1 MYRILKTLIII
12 TGSLIFADTGLI
24 SGKVMGD
31 SMPLAG
37 ANVYLSGTSM
47 GATSDSI
54 GNYIINDIPSGKYSL
69 RADYIGYESSAIEIY
84 VSASDVGSG
93 DSGESSFSAKL
104 GLEEEDDETADMVK
118 GNQLVGINF
127 NLSFS
132 AVGLNEIVV
141 SAAKKKQKITKAPAT
156 ISTVN
161 NMSIR
166 KQIGLNN
173 YARLVTGLKGVDVS
187 YYGIQNAQINARGF
201 SGMFSTRFKQYK
213 NGLDMAELFSSQ
225 IYPQISS
232 PPKETIE
239 KIEVVFGPQ
248 SSLYGADASTGLLNI
263 IPKDPRYNQ
272 DSEANISYS
281 TYGGK
286 SRYRFGARFA
296 QKISENWAWDIGTE
310 ISEADELD
318 YGNAKKDSDGRYI
331 DPVSWYSPKPDGT
344 MDTINLKD
352 DYYGVMDQ
360 SKFQLVNNI
369 LHTFSNGNLLRISPG
384 YTRAHG
390 YTMGSVGPY
399 YTKIYEDKTI
409 EVQYTTDMQSLR
421 YYHVNQGTISASREP
436 IAKYQALNGYTF
448 KEALDKAGNLDS
460 LKDRGMWTNNYDGY
474 SHLIDYQINYD
485 LQLKNR
491 QLEFVGGFDYDFIDP
506 NSNRQMYDDAG
517 FDYFLDT
524 MVTDKPDI
532 TEYRY
537 GTYIQLGT
545 DISNNLSITGSARYD
560 WHEAYGGFVSPKLG
574 IVKENFLNG
583 SLKFMLGRGFK
594 APFLNDRYIY
604 TGSKNYIGGPDLG
617 YALDLIA
624 IGNRN
629 GFTLNNFMDNDNN
642 GVYEEGGVDE
652 LLYSKKIDPLK
663 LEITNT
669 IEMSY
674 AGLLRKNLIF
684 ELGAYASQYDNFK
697 TALNHI
703 GTAGPGGFSF
713 SDKTGPFPSLASDSY
728 IEILK
733 GDGTPIKVTMDQNP
747 IIAVSYESLPV
758 KTSVWGIETGF
769 KYYSRKLNLD
779 VNYTH
784 FNDNDLVDKREKG
797 KRYNNAFIND
807 LTGGDTSYA
816 EFEKDISL
824 IKYEKFRKIYSN
836 TPNHQM
842 NFTAT
847 INDVITKGLTL
858 RLQLRGTTEFE
869 FASGWFE
876 ATNDG
881 DPDIQEPYKSTQSFY
896 KDKGPVGGGVYTS
909 FNIGYSINEN
919 ISIGLAI
926 NNVFESSA
934 ISFPLSPEIPR
945 TFVLET
951 GYRF

>member
-1 MYRILKTLIII
+1 MYKILKILFII
-12 TGSLIFADTGLI
+12 TGSLVFADTGLI

-104 GLEEEDDETADMVK
+104 GLEEDEDETADMVK

-127 NLSFS
+127 NLFAS

-166 KQIGLNN
+166 QQTGLNN

-296 QKISENWAWDIGTE
+296 RKISENWAWDIGTE
-310 ISEADELD
+310 ISQAEELD
-318 YGNAKKDSDGRYI
+318 YGNAEKDEDGNYI
-331 DPVSWYSPKPDGT
+331 DPVSWYSPNTEGT

-352 DYYGVMDQ
+352 DYYGAMDQ

-384 YTRAHG
+384 YNRAHG

-399 YTKIYEDKTI
+399 YTKIFEDRTF
-409 EVQYTTDMQSLR
+409 EVQYTTDMQSIR
-421 YYHVNQGTISASREP
+421 YYYVNQGTISASREP
-436 IAKYQALNGYTF
+436 IAKYQALNDYTF
-448 KEALDKAGNLDS
+448 EEALEKAGNLETVE
-460 LKDRGMWTNNYDGY
+460 DRGMWTNNYDGY

-506 NSNRQMYDDAG
+506 NSNRQMYDDNG

-524 MVTDKPDI
+524 LVTDKADI

-545 DISNNLSITGSARYD
+545 DISNNLSFTGSARYD

-583 SLKFMLGRGFK
+583 SVKFMVGRGFK

-604 TGSKNYIGGPDLG
+604 TGSKNFVGGPDYY

-629 GFTLNNFMDNDNN
+629 GFTLNNFMDNN
-642 GVYEEGGVDE
+642 GNGAYDGEGIDS
-652 LLYSKKIDPLK
+652 LLYSKKIDPLE

-669 IEMSY
+669 VEMSY
-674 AGLLRKNLIF
+674 SGLVSKNLIF
-684 ELGAYASQYDNFK
+684 ELGGYASQYENFK
-697 TALNHI
+697 TALAHI
-703 GTAGPGGFSF
+703 GTAGPAAFS
-713 SDKTGPFPSLASDSY
+713 SKLTDPFPALNGTSY
-728 IEILK
+728 IEILQ
-733 GDGTPIKVTMDQNP
+733 GDNPVKVSMDQNP
-747 IIAVSYESLPV
+747 ILAVSYESLPV
-758 KTSVWGIETGF
+758 KTNVWGIETGF

-797 KRYNNAFIND
+797 KRYNNAFIYA
-807 LTGGDTSYA
+807 LTGDSSYA
-816 EFEKDISL
+816 EFAGDTSL

-847 INDVITKGLTL
+847 INNVIKKGLSL
-858 RLQLRGTTEFE
+858 RLQLRGTTKFE

-876 ATNDG
+876 ATNEG
-881 DPDIQEPYKSTQSFY
+881 SPDNQVPYKPSQSFY
-896 KDKGPVGGGVYTS
+896 KNKGPVGGGIYTA

-919 ISIGLAI
+919 LSIGLAI